1 MSVEYR
7 EYIKSKEWKA
17 KAKAAKRRVNYC
29 CEKCGNLKP
38 EHLLHAHH
46 LTYERLG
53 KEREEDVMVL
63 CANCHARAHGKE
75 PARPLTFAEQLARL
89 MKA

>member
-7 EYIKSKEWKA
+7 EYIQSKEWKA
-17 KAKAAKRRVNYC
+17 KAKAAKRRVNYY
-29 CEKCGNLKP
+29 CEKCGILKS

-53 KEREEDVMVL
+53 KERKEDIMVL
-63 CANCHARAHGKE
+63 CANCHAGEHGKK
-75 PARPLTFAEQLARL
+75 PARPLTYAEQLARL